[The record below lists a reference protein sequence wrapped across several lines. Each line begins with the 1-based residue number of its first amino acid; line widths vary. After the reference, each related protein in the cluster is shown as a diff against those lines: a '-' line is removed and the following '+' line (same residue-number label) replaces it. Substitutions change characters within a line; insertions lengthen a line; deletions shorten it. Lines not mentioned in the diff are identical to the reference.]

1 MMTAIKTIL
10 FTIILVMGVVTVG
23 APYLLLRG
31 GWRLPM
37 SVGGLHWLGLALI
50 VMGGLIY
57 LWCAWEF
64 TTRGAGTPAP
74 QDPPKRVVTTGLY
87 RYTRNPM
94 YVGVSSV
101 LFGEA
106 LFFQSA
112 GLLIYTALV
121 SLGFHL
127 RVLYYEEPVLRKS
140 FGAAF
145 EAYCLKVPRWLPRRN
160 RIS

>member
-1 MMTAIKTIL
+1 MMKVINTIL
-10 FTIILVMGVVTVG
+10 FTIIVVMGIVTVG
-23 APYLLLRG
+23 MPYLLLRG
-31 GWRLPM
+31 SWRLPM
-37 SVGGLHWLGLALI
+37 SLGDIHWFGLALI
-50 VMGGLIY
+50 VLGGLIY

-64 TTRGAGTPAP
+64 TTRGNGTPAP
-74 QDPPKRVVTTGLY
+74 QDPPKQVVTTGLY

-101 LFGEA
+101 LLGEA

-112 GLLIYTALV
+112 GLLIYAVLV

-127 RVLYYEEPVLRKS
+127 RVLYYEEPVMRQS

-145 EAYCLKVPRWLPRRN
+145 DEYCRTVPRWMPRRN
-160 RIS
+160 R